1 MSITDTET
9 FRALVSQGPTVIM
22 VEKTHMLALLDERDE
37 LRDALVN
44 MLMVLDCA
52 HQANG
57 FISTGHNK
65 DTEHA
70 LTRAKKILFEKTQ
83 G

>member
-1 MSITDTET
+1 MAITDTET
-9 FRALVSQGPTVIM
+9 FRALVTQGPTVIM

-52 HQANG
+52 HQASG
-57 FISTGHNK
+57 FISTGHMT
-65 DTEHA
+65 DTENA
-70 LTRAKKILFEKTQ
+70 LTKTKNILFKNNP
-83 G
+83 

>member
-57 FISTGHNK
+57 FISTGHSK

-70 LTRAKKILFEKTQ
+70 LARAKKILFEKSA
-83 G
+83 

>member
-1 MSITDTET
+1 MAITDTET
-9 FRALVSQGPTVIM
+9 FRALVSQGPVVIM

-57 FISTGHNK
+57 FISTGHVT
-65 DTEHA
+65 DTKNA
-70 LTRAKKILFEKTQ
+70 LTKTKNILFKNNP
-83 G
+83 